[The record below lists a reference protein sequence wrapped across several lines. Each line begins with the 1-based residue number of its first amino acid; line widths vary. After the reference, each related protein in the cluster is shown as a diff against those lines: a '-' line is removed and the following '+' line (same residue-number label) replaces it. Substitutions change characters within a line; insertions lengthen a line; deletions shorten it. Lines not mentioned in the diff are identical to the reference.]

1 MAKQRTQVFLLAV
14 LLAALAGSGCRS
26 VYYGTMEKLGYH
38 KRDLLVERVE
48 EARDSQEETK
58 EQFQSALE
66 KFAAVVSFEGGD
78 LQDLYNDLRREL
90 DQSEA
95 RAGEVRERI
104 DSVEEVAGDL
114 FAEWE
119 AELEQYSQERLR
131 RASRRQ
137 LDQTKDRYGELIRR
151 MRAAEERI
159 EPVLVAFRDQVL
171 FLKHNLNARAVAS
184 LQAELVNV
192 EADVGQLVRE
202 MEAAIDEA
210 DAFIRGMEE

>member
-1 MAKQRTQVFLLAV
+1 
-14 LLAALAGSGCRS
+14 
-26 VYYGTMEKLGYH
+26 MEKLGYH